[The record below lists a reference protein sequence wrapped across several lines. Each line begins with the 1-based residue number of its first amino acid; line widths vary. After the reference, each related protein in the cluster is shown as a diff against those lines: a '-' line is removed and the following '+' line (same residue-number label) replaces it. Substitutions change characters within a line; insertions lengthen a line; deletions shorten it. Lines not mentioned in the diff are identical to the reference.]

1 MVKWLRPQTA
11 NAQVQIQPL
20 VSESKIPHVAH
31 VAKKNNPFPAP
42 IELSPLS
49 QGVHSYGITNIFKKL
64 SLK

>member
-20 VSESKIPHVAH
+20 VSENQDPTCCTCGQKTQPL
-31 VAKKNNPFPAP
+31 PPAP

-49 QGVHSYGITNIFKKL
+49 QGVHSYGITNIF
-64 SLK
+64 